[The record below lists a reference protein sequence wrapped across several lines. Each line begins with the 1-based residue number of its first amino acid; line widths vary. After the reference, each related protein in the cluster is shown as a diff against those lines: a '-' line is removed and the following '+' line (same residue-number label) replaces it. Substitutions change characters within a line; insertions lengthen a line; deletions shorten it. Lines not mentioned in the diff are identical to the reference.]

1 MVAGS
6 LFVKWFGPYCLVGNK
21 DENIFT
27 NLLGERKGVYLLAI
41 PFDGKHL
48 VYYVG
53 ETGVSFS
60 QRLLQLIP
68 NYLSGFY
75 RLFNPEEFAEGRK
88 ILVWGGMWKSDRKD
102 PKFILD
108 FLKRH
113 SELAPKILRFVEQ
126 FRVFLAPIDADKR
139 ILERIESEI
148 ARSINEQKTNRHAQ
162 PTTQKLR
169 QPSLQLPT
177 SASRPPRKQ
186 LHPPT
191 KTHSQQNQ
199 KPKTSKNTLSHLPTL
214 QRNNALPQNQRHI
227 PCNAS
232 TRPQKHQKHTTI
244 HPARRSIIPRRTR
257 LYIKSSKNPERHMLS
272 NRSRIRVCNR
282 V

>member
-1 MVAGS
+1 MVADS

-60 QRLLQLIP
+60 QRLLQHIQ

-75 RLFNPEEFAEGRK
+75 RLFDPEEFAEGRK

-148 ARSINEQKTNRHAQ
+148 ARSINEQNGIAGRFQDSDIRYK
-162 PTTQKLR
+162 
-169 QPSLQLPT
+169 
-177 SASRPPRKQ
+177 
-186 LHPPT
+186 
-191 KTHSQQNQ
+191 
-199 KPKTSKNTLSHLPTL
+199 
-214 QRNNALPQNQRHI
+214 
-227 PCNAS
+227 
-232 TRPQKHQKHTTI
+232 
-244 HPARRSIIPRRTR
+244 PRR
-257 LYIKSSKNPERHMLS
+257 LNEPHIKVTMIFPKSIMGLKKELL
-272 NRSRIRVCNR
+272 V
-282 V
+282 